1 MINWRSLL
9 IYTTCTVL
17 TFFCGMLPSHSNA
30 RDYTAIVI
38 DADSSETLHSVNAE
52 ELVHP
57 AGLTKLM
64 TLYVIFEA
72 IEGGEIELDAPIRI
86 SKKAAAEQ
94 PVKLGLRAGQ
104 RIKLRY
110 LIRAAGVGGSN
121 DAATAIAEGLSG
133 SEAAFARRMNRT
145 SIKLGLGS
153 SRWKNAHGL
162 TEKGHLSTAKDLAIL
177 MNAHRRDFPDYFNLF
192 SRTKTHAGL
201 RELKHSGARLLGE
214 IDNTIAVKTGFT
226 RASGFSG
233 VVMTSEEKR
242 TITTVAMG
250 RYTTRDLID
259 KLQELIGVT
268 TESRR

>member
-1 MINWRSLL
+1 MWSFRLASAAAIFLL
-9 IYTTCTVL
+9 FTAAAY
-17 TFFCGMLPSHSNA
+17 A
-30 RDYTAIVI
+30 RDYTAIVMN
-38 DADSSETLHSVNAE
+38 ADSSEILHDVNSE

-64 TLYVIFEA
+64 TLYVIFDA

-86 SKKAAAEQ
+86 SNKAAAE
-94 PVKLGLRAGQ
+94 PAVKLGLREGQ

-145 SIKLGLGS
+145 SRKLGLKS

-177 MNAHRRDFPDYFNLF
+177 MNAHRKDFPDYFNLF
-192 SRTKTHAGL
+192 SRMKTHAGL
-201 RELKHSGARLLGE
+201 REVRHSGIRLLGTF
-214 IDNTIAVKTGFT
+214 NNALAVKTGVT

-233 VVMTSEEKR
+233 VVMTLEEDR
-242 TITTVAMG
+242 AITTVAMG
-250 RYTTRDLID
+250 RYTTRDLVD
-259 KLQELIGVT
+259 KLRELISVT